1 MTSQITTTLLLGLGL
16 GVLILC
22 VYWLGLRKKKEL
34 AHSDTPIPVGADV
47 SATISPQGAAA
58 LKALSSEP
66 ILVKQSPDGVRAQID
81 GRPMVPV
88 VIFADP
94 VAVAA
99 LKEAA
104 AQISRHHG
112 MVWVALV
119 TVRDDDSLSATLL
132 S

>member
-1 MTSQITTTLLLGLGL
+1 MSSQMTTLVF
-16 GVLILC
+16 GVIGIALILL
-22 VYWLGLRKKKEL
+22 VWWIGSRKKKQL
-34 AHSDTPIPVGADV
+34 TQPATPALVGADV

-104 AQISRHHG
+104 AQISRQHG